1 MSIIRVNP
9 AELAEAASEIER
21 VAEGFRGLAEQ
32 ALRAAQDAPS
42 YDGQFGPQVRVVGD
56 EAHARLMGMAGQL
69 SEFNLKLAQIAE
81 AFEAADAQAVGGLL
95 ALASSLQT
103 LLGFSLSGLTLT
115 LLRPAHISEAVWNA
129 LPLEDRLAILE
140 ELGLYSSLG
149 AGPTAG
155 TVLNVLN
162 PLRVRLEPGLNGE
175 IGAYARPG
183 SEVVHTGQSRT
194 ADGIE
199 WYQVSYKDPISGL
212 VVVGWVSSHFLS
224 TGRSRVGFEPGSV
237 AERFNIQT
245 NVAVQE
251 RGGSLVSVTSNWLEI
266 RDGPTGDYAVVDAP
280 EWGRVVRWTGDF
292 IEEGGHKWYEVIYN
306 DDTRGWARGDRVAD
320 YVPRADAPPTVE
332 GKIWVPL
339 QQERSFSQYNLFDV
353 DSYVPPNNDFAA
365 SEPIRWKYDMGP
377 EGINQQVAVPYGAL
391 FGPDGVAMQGSGV
404 VTVEAVDPQTGKV
417 HQQEVHF
424 TLDNPHDLQWANAE
438 GNPTSWEEGGWS
450 NGRPAEIANPEDAE
464 FRPLPEAP
472 ELTSAV
478 SLAGPPEYRGQTIW
492 VPDLQDTLENNPDAV
507 FTVEDAGGAFPHGSL
522 RFDLYFEDAEAGR
535 GWYRDFYNERRDAPV
550 YVLQDIPPE
559 IEGDLGS

>member
-1 MSIIRVNP
+1 MGLIRVNP
-9 AELAEAASEIER
+9 DDLQQGASEIEQAAEAYRRLADRVLR
-21 VAEGFRGLAEQ
+21 VAQ
-32 ALRAAQDAPS
+32 AAPS
-42 YDGQFGPQVRVVGD
+42 YDGQFGPQVLPVGD
-56 EAHARLMGMAGQL
+56 EANGRLNGLAARL
-69 SEFNLKLAQIAE
+69 SEFSQKLVQLAE

-103 LLGFSLSGLTLT
+103 LLGSDLSGLTLS
-115 LLRPAHISEAVWNA
+115 LLRPSHISEAVWKA

-149 AGPTAG
+149 AGPAAG

-175 IGAYARPG
+175 TGAYARPG

-199 WYQVSYKDPISGL
+199 WYQVSYEDPITRL

-224 TGRSRVGFEPGSV
+224 TGRSRVGFEPGRV
-237 AERFNIQT
+237 AEQFNIQT

-251 RGGSLVSVTSNWLEI
+251 SGGSLVSVTSNWLEI

-292 IEEGGHKWYEVIYN
+292 IEEGGHTWYEVIYD
-306 DDTRGWARGDRVAD
+306 DDTRGWARGDRVEPYA
-320 YVPRADAPPTVE
+320 RIADAPPAAD
-332 GKIWVPL
+332 GKIWV
-339 QQERSFSQYNLFDV
+339 QVQEERSFSQYNLFDV
-353 DSYVPPNNDFAA
+353 DSYVPPSGDFAA
-365 SEPIRWKYDMGP
+365 SEPISWKYDIGP
-377 EGINQQVAVPYGAL
+377 AGIYAPIEVAYGAL

-404 VTVEAVDPQTGKV
+404 VTVEVSDPATGQIEQ
-417 HQQEVHF
+417 HTVHF
-424 TLDNPHDLQWANAE
+424 TLDNPGDLNWANSDRK
-438 GNPTSWEEGGWS
+438 PTEWGEGGWT
-450 NGRPAEIANPEDAE
+450 NGQPAEIANPEDAR
-464 FRPLPEAP
+464 FRPLSAAP
-472 ELTSAV
+472 DLTSEV

-492 VPDLQDTLENNPDAV
+492 VPGLQDILPNNPGAV
-507 FTVEDAGGAFPHGSL
+507 FTVEDAGGAFPRGSL
-522 RFDLYFEDAEAGR
+522 RFDLYFEDAAAGR
-535 GWYRDFYNERRDAPV
+535 DWYRDFYLERRDQPI

-559 IEGDLGS
+559 IEEVQGP